1 MNLGQKCHIIET
13 DPRISVTHESPKY
26 YAVCRF
32 PILKKK
38 NLFLKQ
44 KSLNKIVIGQDLSGG
59 YFMEIPKE

>member
-32 PILKKK
+32 PIFKKK
-38 NLFLKQ
+38 
-44 KSLNKIVIGQDLSGG
+44 KSFS
-59 YFMEIPKE
+59 EIEIFE